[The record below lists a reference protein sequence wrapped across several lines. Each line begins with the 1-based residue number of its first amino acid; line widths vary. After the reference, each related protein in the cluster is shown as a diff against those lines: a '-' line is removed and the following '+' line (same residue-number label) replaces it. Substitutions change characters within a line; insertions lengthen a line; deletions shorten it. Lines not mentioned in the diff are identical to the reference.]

1 MGTSWFLSRAVAV
14 FGTHV
19 SGHTPVD
26 QMFKMPC
33 LRCAEILACLSH
45 LDRVSFI
52 LVERS
57 LLHVTLGA
65 LYLLFQDPTMWGRIK
80 EKRFLYSPP
89 PPPAFPSFFNNS
101 QHMFPEYDLH
111 MYLLILPKEVC
122 DFFSTLI
129 YSLTLVCY
137 NSPAPVAFSNS
148 VCIFILFSKLPF
160 CPQYLELT
168 LSHVGSASYCTAVKS
183 ILYCCDLPIHLH
195 NKGLL
200 PQSTI
205 NFCTRLKTL
214 RSCVG

>member
-1 MGTSWFLSRAVAV
+1 MCRNSGMFVSPGQSFFYTRGEIFVA
-14 FGTHV
+14 F
-19 SGHTPVD
+19 
-26 QMFKMPC
+26 
-33 LRCAEILACLSH
+33 
-45 LDRVSFI
+45 
-52 LVERS
+52 
-57 LLHVTLGA
+57 TLGA
-65 LYLLFQDPTMWGRIK
+65 LYLLFQDPTLWGRIK

-89 PPPAFPSFFNNS
+89 PPPAFPSFLNNS

-129 YSLTLVCY
+129 YSLTLMCY

-148 VCIFILFSKLPF
+148 VCIFILFFKTTFLPSVLGTDPF
-160 CPQYLELT
+160 SRRLCF
-168 LSHVGSASYCTAVKS
+168 
-183 ILYCCDLPIHLH
+183 ILYCCKACDLPIHLH

-214 RSCVG
+214 RSCVGWAKFKTGSGLTGSPEWSHGYRLSS